1 MVPRNNHIFLIRG
14 DYPLGISHIKGK
26 AHNMNDNIFT
36 RARSVGIEGVLEKL
50 GARRAGGRGARL
62 LYHCPFRED
71 RNPSMYV
78 NVNKGTWVDMA
89 NPEENKGDGIKLVEL
104 TLNLRPLE
112 AAKYIVGEGAIT
124 STTRPQSSTS
134 RRVQRTADS
143 TEFTVYELEHPAL
156 LDYLNSRGIPANL
169 AKRLCKEIHIGRLFF
184 IGFASQNGGYELRNK
199 LGKRSLGNKNISV
212 LGTGDKAIIFEGFID
227 FLSYL
232 RIYGF
237 IADHKYIVLNSVCNL
252 EKVVEHFNV
261 FGLPNHIQLWLDN
274 DDAGR
279 NATIFLT
286 EKLPC
291 DIEDMSSVYASYND
305 VNDWLV
311 ATK

>member
-1 MVPRNNHIFLIRG
+1 
-14 DYPLGISHIKGK
+14 
-26 AHNMNDNIFT
+26 MNDNIFT
-36 RARSVGIEGVLEKL
+36 RARSVGIESILEKL
-50 GARRAGGRGARL
+50 GARRAGGRGVRL

-78 NVNKGTWVDMA
+78 NTDKGTWVDMA
-89 NPEENKGDGIKLVEL
+89 NPDEYKGDGIKLVEL
-104 TLNLRPLE
+104 TLNLLPLE
-112 AAKYIVGEGAIT
+112 AAKYIVGEGVISSNA
-124 STTRPQSSTS
+124 RPQSYTP
-134 RRVQRTADS
+134 RRVQRVDS
-143 TEFTVYELEHPAL
+143 IEYTVHELEHPAL

-184 IGFASQNGGYELRNK
+184 IGFPSQNGGYELRNK

-227 FLSYL
+227 YLSHL

-237 IADHKYIVLNSVCNL
+237 LEDHKYIVLNSVCNL
-252 EKVVEHFNV
+252 QKVIDHFNV
-261 FGLPNHIQLWLDN
+261 FGLPQHIQLWLDN

-279 NATIFLT
+279 NAAIFLT
-286 EKLPC
+286 EKLQC
-291 DIEDMSSVYASYND
+291 SIEDMSSVYASYND

-311 ATK
+311 ATR

>member
-1 MVPRNNHIFLIRG
+1 
-14 DYPLGISHIKGK
+14 
-26 AHNMNDNIFT
+26 MNDNIFT
-36 RARSVGIEGVLEKL
+36 RARSVGIESVLEKL

-78 NVNKGTWVDMA
+78 NVDKGTWVDMA
-89 NPEENKGDGIKLVEL
+89 NPDEFKGDGIKLVEL
-104 TLNLRPLE
+104 TLNLRSLE
-112 AAKYIVGEGAIT
+112 AAKYIVGEGVISSNA
-124 STTRPQSSTS
+124 RPQSYTP
-134 RRVQRTADS
+134 RRVQRVDS
-143 TEFTVYELEHPAL
+143 IEYTVHELEHPAL

-184 IGFASQNGGYELRNK
+184 IGFPSQNGGYELRNK

-227 FLSYL
+227 YLSHL

-237 IADHKYIVLNSVCNL
+237 LEDHKYIVLNSVCNL
-252 EKVVEHFNV
+252 QKVIDYFNV
-261 FGLPNHIQLWLDN
+261 FGLPQHIQLWLDN

-279 NATIFLT
+279 NAAIFLT
-286 EKLPC
+286 EKLQC
-291 DIEDMSSVYASYND
+291 SIEDMSSVYASYND

-311 ATK
+311 ATR

>member
-1 MVPRNNHIFLIRG
+1 
-14 DYPLGISHIKGK
+14 
-26 AHNMNDNIFT
+26 MNDNIFT
-36 RARSVGIEGVLEKL
+36 RARSVGIEGILEKL
-50 GARRAGGRGARL
+50 GARRAGGRGVRL

-78 NVNKGTWVDMA
+78 NVDKGTWVDMA
-89 NPEENKGDGIKLVEL
+89 NPDEFKGDSIKLVEL

-112 AAKYIVGEGAIT
+112 AAKYIVGEGVISSNA
-124 STTRPQSSTS
+124 RPQSYTPS
-134 RRVQRTADS
+134 RVQRVDS
-143 TEFTVYELEHPAL
+143 IEYTVHELEHPAL

-184 IGFASQNGGYELRNK
+184 IGFPSQNGGYELRNK

-227 FLSYL
+227 YLSHL

-237 IADHKYIVLNSVCNL
+237 LEDHKYIVLNSVCNL
-252 EKVVEHFNV
+252 QKVIDHFNV
-261 FGLPNHIQLWLDN
+261 FGLPQHIQLWLDN

-279 NATIFLT
+279 NAAIFLT
-286 EKLPC
+286 EKLQC
-291 DIEDMSSVYASYND
+291 SIEDMSSVYASYND

-311 ATK
+311 ATR

>member
-1 MVPRNNHIFLIRG
+1 M
-14 DYPLGISHIKGK
+14 SE
-26 AHNMNDNIFT
+26 NIFT
-36 RARSVGIEGVLEKL
+36 RARSVGIESILEKL
-50 GARRAGGRGARL
+50 GAKRAGGRGGRL

-78 NVNKGTWVDMA
+78 NVTKGTWVDMA
-89 NPEENKGDGIKLVEL
+89 NPDEYKGDGIKLVEL

-112 AAKYIVGEGAIT
+112 AARYIVGENT
-124 STTRPQSSTS
+124 SSIERPQRSIA
-134 RRVQRTADS
+134 RRVERADS
-143 TEFTVYELEHPAL
+143 IEYTVHELEHPAL

-169 AKRLCKEIHIGRLFF
+169 AKKLCKEIHIGRLFF

-212 LGTGDKAIIFEGFID
+212 LGTGDKAIVFEGFID
-227 FLSYL
+227 FLSHL

-252 EKVVEHFNV
+252 EKLVDYFNV
-261 FGLPNHIQLWLDN
+261 FGIPQHTELWLDN

-279 NATIFLT
+279 NATIYLT
-286 EKLPC
+286 EKLHC
-291 DIEDMSSVYASYND
+291 DIEDKSSVYASYND

>member
-1 MVPRNNHIFLIRG
+1 
-14 DYPLGISHIKGK
+14 
-26 AHNMNDNIFT
+26 MNDNIFEK
-36 RARSVGIEGVLEKL
+36 ARKVGIEEILQRLE
-50 GARRAGGRGARL
+50 ARRASGRGTRL
-62 LYHCPFRED
+62 LYHCTFRED

-78 NVNKGTWVDMA
+78 NTDKGTWVDMA
-89 NPEENKGDGIKLVEL
+89 NPDEFKGDGIKLVEL

-112 AAKYIVGEGAIT
+112 AAKYIVGEGVISLNA
-124 STTRPQSSTS
+124 RPQSYTP
-134 RRVQRTADS
+134 RRAQRVDS
-143 TEFTVYELEHPAL
+143 IEYTVHELEHPAL

-227 FLSYL
+227 FLSHV

-252 EKVVEHFNV
+252 EKVIDHFNV
-261 FGLPNHIQLWLDN
+261 FGLPQHIQLWLDN

-286 EKLPC
+286 EKLDC
-291 DIEDMSSVYASYND
+291 NIEDMASVYAPYND
-305 VNDWLV
+305 VNDWFV
-311 ATK
+311 VMNKI

>member
-1 MVPRNNHIFLIRG
+1 
-14 DYPLGISHIKGK
+14 
-26 AHNMNDNIFT
+26 MNDNIFT
-36 RARSVGIEGVLEKL
+36 RARSVGIESVLEKL
-50 GARRAGGRGARL
+50 GARRACGRGARL

-78 NVNKGTWVDMA
+78 NVDKGTWVDMA
-89 NPEENKGDGIKLVEL
+89 NPDEFKGDGIKLVEL

-112 AAKYIVGEGAIT
+112 AAKYIVGEGVISSNA
-124 STTRPQSSTS
+124 RPQSYTP
-134 RRVQRTADS
+134 RRVQRVDS
-143 TEFTVYELEHPAL
+143 IEYTVHELEHPAL

-184 IGFASQNGGYELRNK
+184 IGFPSQNGGYELRNK

-227 FLSYL
+227 YLSHL

-237 IADHKYIVLNSVCNL
+237 LEDHKYIVLNSVCNL
-252 EKVVEHFNV
+252 QKVIDYFNV
-261 FGLPNHIQLWLDN
+261 FGLPQHIQLWLDN

-279 NATIFLT
+279 NAAIFLT
-286 EKLPC
+286 EKLQC
-291 DIEDMSSVYASYND
+291 SIEDMSSVYASYND

-311 ATK
+311 ATR

>member
-1 MVPRNNHIFLIRG
+1 
-14 DYPLGISHIKGK
+14 
-26 AHNMNDNIFT
+26 MNDSIFV
-36 RARSVGIEGVLEKL
+36 RAREVSIEHILDKL
-50 GARRAGGRGARL
+50 GAKRAGGRGTRL

-89 NPEENKGDGIKLVEL
+89 NPEECKGDGIKLVEL
-104 TLNLRPLE
+104 TLSLRPLE
-112 AAKYIVGEGAIT
+112 AAKYIVGEGALP
-124 STTRPQSSTS
+124 STTRPQSCTPK
-134 RRVQRTADS
+134 RVQRAADS
-143 TEFTVYELEHPAL
+143 TEFTVHELEHPAL

-169 AKRLCKEIHIGRLFF
+169 AKRICKEIHIGKLFF

-199 LGKRSLGNKNISV
+199 FGKRSLGNKNISV
-212 LGTGDKAIIFEGFID
+212 LGSGHRAIIFEGFID
-227 FLSYL
+227 FLSHL

-237 IADHKYIVLNSVCNL
+237 IAEHKYIVLNSVCNI
-252 EKVVEHFNV
+252 EKVIEHFNV

-279 NATIFLT
+279 NATVFLA
-286 EKLPC
+286 EKLQC
-291 DIEDMSSVYASYND
+291 SVEDMSSVYASYND

>member
-1 MVPRNNHIFLIRG
+1 
-14 DYPLGISHIKGK
+14 
-26 AHNMNDNIFT
+26 MNDNIFT
-36 RARSVGIEGVLEKL
+36 RARSVGIESVLEKL

-78 NVNKGTWVDMA
+78 NVDKGTWVDMA
-89 NPEENKGDGIKLVEL
+89 NPDEFKGDGIKLVEL
-104 TLNLRPLE
+104 TLNLHPLE
-112 AAKYIVGEGAIT
+112 AAKYIVGEGVISSNA
-124 STTRPQSSTS
+124 RPQSYTP
-134 RRVQRTADS
+134 RRVQRVDS
-143 TEFTVYELEHPAL
+143 IEYTVHELEHPAL

-169 AKRLCKEIHIGRLFF
+169 AKRLCKEIHIGKLFF
-184 IGFASQNGGYELRNK
+184 IGFLSQNGGYELRNK

-227 FLSYL
+227 YLSHL

-237 IADHKYIVLNSVCNL
+237 LEDHKYIVLNSVCNL
-252 EKVVEHFNV
+252 QKVIDYFNV
-261 FGLPNHIQLWLDN
+261 FGLPQHIQLWLDN

-279 NATIFLT
+279 NAAIFLT
-286 EKLPC
+286 EKLQC
-291 DIEDMSSVYASYND
+291 SIEDMSSVYASYND

-311 ATK
+311 ATR

>member
-1 MVPRNNHIFLIRG
+1 
-14 DYPLGISHIKGK
+14 
-26 AHNMNDNIFT
+26 MNDSIFV
-36 RARSVGIEGVLEKL
+36 RAREISIVHILDKL
-50 GARRAGGRGARL
+50 GAKRAGGRGSRL

-89 NPEENKGDGIKLVEL
+89 NPEECKGDGIKLVEL

-112 AAKYIVGEGAIT
+112 AAKYIVGEGVISSNA
-124 STTRPQSSTS
+124 RPQSYTP
-134 RRVQRTADS
+134 RRVQRVDS
-143 TEFTVYELEHPAL
+143 IEYTVHELEHPAL

-169 AKRLCKEIHIGRLFF
+169 ARRLCKEIHIGRLFF

-212 LGTGDKAIIFEGFID
+212 LGSGNRAIIFEGFID
-227 FLSYL
+227 FLSHL

-252 EKVVEHFNV
+252 EKVIEHFNV

-279 NATIFLT
+279 NATVFLA
-286 EKLPC
+286 EELQC
-291 DIEDMSSVYASYND
+291 SVEDMSSVYASYND

>member
-1 MVPRNNHIFLIRG
+1 
-14 DYPLGISHIKGK
+14 
-26 AHNMNDNIFT
+26 MNDNIFT
-36 RARSVGIEGVLEKL
+36 RARSVGIESVLEKL

-78 NVNKGTWVDMA
+78 NVDKGTWVDMA
-89 NPEENKGDGIKLVEL
+89 NPDEFKGDGIKLVEL
-104 TLNLRPLE
+104 TLNLHPLE
-112 AAKYIVGEGAIT
+112 AAKYIVGEGVISSNA
-124 STTRPQSSTS
+124 RPQSYTP
-134 RRVQRTADS
+134 RRVQRVDS
-143 TEFTVYELEHPAL
+143 IEYTVHELEHPAL

-169 AKRLCKEIHIGRLFF
+169 AKRLCKDIHIGKLFF
-184 IGFASQNGGYELRNK
+184 IGFPSQNGGYELRNK

-227 FLSYL
+227 YLSHL

-237 IADHKYIVLNSVCNL
+237 LEDHKYIVLNSVCNL
-252 EKVVEHFNV
+252 QKVIDYFNV
-261 FGLPNHIQLWLDN
+261 FGLPQHIQLWLDN

-279 NATIFLT
+279 NAAIFLT
-286 EKLPC
+286 EKLQC
-291 DIEDMSSVYASYND
+291 SIEDMSSVYASYND

-311 ATK
+311 ATR

>member
-1 MVPRNNHIFLIRG
+1 
-14 DYPLGISHIKGK
+14 
-26 AHNMNDNIFT
+26 MNDNIFT
-36 RARSVGIEGVLEKL
+36 RARSVGIESVLEKL

-78 NVNKGTWVDMA
+78 NVDKGTWVDMA
-89 NPEENKGDGIKLVEL
+89 NPDEFKGDGIKLVEL
-104 TLNLRPLE
+104 TMNLHPLE
-112 AAKYIVGEGAIT
+112 AAKYIVGEGVISSNA
-124 STTRPQSSTS
+124 RPQSYTP
-134 RRVQRTADS
+134 RRVQRVDS
-143 TEFTVYELEHPAL
+143 IEYTVHELEHPAL

-184 IGFASQNGGYELRNK
+184 IGFPSQNGGYELRNK

-227 FLSYL
+227 YLSHL

-237 IADHKYIVLNSVCNL
+237 LEDHKYIVLNSVCNL
-252 EKVVEHFNV
+252 QKVIDYFNV
-261 FGLPNHIQLWLDN
+261 FGLPQHIQLWLDN

-279 NATIFLT
+279 NAAIFLT
-286 EKLPC
+286 EKLQC
-291 DIEDMSSVYASYND
+291 SIEDMSSVYASYND

-311 ATK
+311 ATR

>member
-1 MVPRNNHIFLIRG
+1 
-14 DYPLGISHIKGK
+14 
-26 AHNMNDNIFT
+26 MNENIFEK
-36 RARSVGIEGVLEKL
+36 ARKVGMEEILQRL
-50 GARRAGGRGARL
+50 GARRAGGRGSRL

-78 NVNKGTWVDMA
+78 NTDKGTWVDMA
-89 NPEENKGDGIKLVEL
+89 NPEEYKGDGIKLVEL

-112 AAKYIVGEGAIT
+112 AAKYIVGEGVISSQA
-124 STTRPQSSTS
+124 RPQSYTP
-134 RRVQRTADS
+134 RRVQRVDS
-143 TEFTVYELEHPAL
+143 IDYTVHELEHPAL

-227 FLSYL
+227 FLSHL

-252 EKVVEHFNV
+252 EKVIEHFNV
-261 FGLPNHIQLWLDN
+261 FGLPQHIQLWLDN

-279 NATIFLT
+279 NAAIFLT
-286 EKLPC
+286 EKLQC
-291 DIEDMSSVYASYND
+291 DIEDMSSVYALYND

>member
-1 MVPRNNHIFLIRG
+1 
-14 DYPLGISHIKGK
+14 
-26 AHNMNDNIFT
+26 MNDNIFT
-36 RARSVGIEGVLEKL
+36 RARSVGIESVLEKL

-78 NVNKGTWVDMA
+78 NVDKGTWVDMA
-89 NPEENKGDGIKLVEL
+89 NPDEFKGDGIKLVEL

-112 AAKYIVGEGAIT
+112 AAKYIVGEGVISSNA
-124 STTRPQSSTS
+124 RPQSYTP
-134 RRVQRTADS
+134 RRVQRVDS
-143 TEFTVYELEHPAL
+143 IEYTVHELEHPAL

-184 IGFASQNGGYELRNK
+184 IGFPSQNGGYELRNK

-227 FLSYL
+227 YLSHL

-237 IADHKYIVLNSVCNL
+237 LEDHKYIVLNSVCNL
-252 EKVVEHFNV
+252 QKVIDYFNV
-261 FGLPNHIQLWLDN
+261 IGLPQHIQLWLDN

-279 NATIFLT
+279 NAAIFLT
-286 EKLPC
+286 EKLQC
-291 DIEDMSSVYASYND
+291 SIEDMSSVYASYND

-311 ATK
+311 ATR

>member
-1 MVPRNNHIFLIRG
+1 
-14 DYPLGISHIKGK
+14 
-26 AHNMNDNIFT
+26 MNDNIFT
-36 RARSVGIEGVLEKL
+36 RARSVGIEGILEKL
-50 GARRAGGRGARL
+50 GARRAGGRGVRL

-78 NVNKGTWVDMA
+78 NVDKGTWVDMA
-89 NPEENKGDGIKLVEL
+89 NPDEFKGDSIKLVEL

-112 AAKYIVGEGAIT
+112 AAQYIVGEGVISSNA
-124 STTRPQSSTS
+124 RPQSYTPS
-134 RRVQRTADS
+134 RVQRVDS
-143 TEFTVYELEHPAL
+143 IEYTVHELEHPAL

-184 IGFASQNGGYELRNK
+184 IGFPSQNGGYELRNK

-227 FLSYL
+227 YLSHL

-237 IADHKYIVLNSVCNL
+237 LEDHKYIVLNSVCNL
-252 EKVVEHFNV
+252 QKVIDHFNV
-261 FGLPNHIQLWLDN
+261 FGLPQHIQLWLDN

-279 NATIFLT
+279 NAAIFLT
-286 EKLPC
+286 EKLQC
-291 DIEDMSSVYASYND
+291 SIEDMSSVYASYND

-311 ATK
+311 ATR

>member
-1 MVPRNNHIFLIRG
+1 
-14 DYPLGISHIKGK
+14 
-26 AHNMNDNIFT
+26 MNDNVFAK
-36 RARSVGIEGVLEKL
+36 AREVRIEIILDKL
-50 GARRAGGRGARL
+50 GAKRAGGRGNRL
-62 LYHCPFRED
+62 LYHCTFRED

-78 NVNKGTWVDMA
+78 NLTKGTWVDMA
-89 NPEENKGDGIKLVEL
+89 NPEEYNGDGIKLVEL

-112 AAKYIVGEGAIT
+112 AAKYIVGEGVI
-124 STTRPQSSTS
+124 SSDTRPQNYTL
-134 RRVQRTADS
+134 RRVQRADS
-143 TEFTVYELEHPAL
+143 TEYTVHELEHPAL
-156 LDYLNSRGIPANL
+156 LDYLNSRAIPANL

-199 LGKRSLGNKNISV
+199 FGKRSLGNKNISV

-227 FLSYL
+227 FLSHL

-237 IADHKYIVLNSVCNL
+237 IVDHKYIILNSVCNL

-286 EKLPC
+286 EKLQC
-291 DIEDMSSVYASYND
+291 DIEDMSFVYASYND